1 MSAANRRAGALA
13 AILALVAARDANAQ
27 SQPSDYTIGHRY
39 DAMGREVGTIA
50 PDPDGSGPLHH
61 GAVRQTYDN
70 AGRQTKVEQGE
81 LSTWQSEAVD
91 PASWSG
97 FSIFK
102 TVEYTY
108 NALGAKLTEKVTG
121 ANGVMVSL
129 TQYSYQEAGAL
140 ECAAVRMNP
149 ATYGSLP
156 SSACALGTA
165 GSNGQDRITKNV
177 YDAAGQRIQ
186 VRKAVGTS
194 LEEAYATYS
203 YTTNGKQQYV
213 IDANGNRARMDY
225 DGFDRL
231 AAWWFPSKTMPTGF
245 DGSTQATA
253 GATSTT
259 DYEQY
264 GYDANNNRT
273 NFRKRDGSTFGYG
286 FDALNRMLS
295 KGGTTIPSV
304 NYGYDAAGHQT
315 IAIFA
320 ATGESVTNA
329 YDGFG
334 RLTSSTSTM
343 GGNSRTLSYQYD
355 ADGNRTRITFP
366 GIGDYW
372 TYDYDGLDRMV
383 AIWQSGT
390 TKVVDIGY
398 NSAGL
403 RSGLNRGGGIDNT
416 GYGYDPASRLASLSQ
431 DLAAASADVTS
442 TFNYNPAS
450 QMIGR
455 TTDNDAYAFAANYNV
470 NRTYG
475 VNGLNQ
481 YSQITSSATINPTYD
496 ANGNLTSAGGS
507 TYAYDGENRLVSA
520 SGANSATLVY
530 DPQGRLF
537 QTSGGG
543 AGTTQFLYDGDALVA
558 EYDGANNMLRRY
570 VHGPGVD
577 EPLLWYEGSGL
588 GTRRY
593 LHANHQGSIVAV
605 SDGSGMQMQINAYDP
620 YGIPMP
626 NNLGRFA
633 YTGQI
638 WIPELGMYH
647 YKARVYSPT
656 LGRFLQTDPVG
667 YKDQINLYEYVGNDP
682 VDRTDPSGNES
693 SSYSLTGRGPDLSP
707 PSLEDVAYFL
717 DAVADVSNGIPDGV
731 IVGKPLAAIAGIIRA
746 GSGEVR
752 VTATATKAVDAAV
765 REVGTTRAAS
775 RAAMREAGI
784 PTSQQAVSQG
794 RNASG
799 RFREYNTPAPGGG
812 TQRKAVVESTMD
824 RSHPGQPHVEA
835 GRVKTDPVTGA
846 TRTNDYGAPRLEN
859 SKCKVNVATEC

>member
-1 MSAANRRAGALA
+1 
-13 AILALVAARDANAQ
+13 
-27 SQPSDYTIGHRY
+27 
-39 DAMGREVGTIA
+39 
-50 PDPDGSGPLHH
+50 
-61 GAVRQTYDN
+61 
-70 AGRQTKVEQGE
+70 
-81 LSTWQSEAVD
+81 
-91 PASWSG
+91 
-97 FSIFK
+97 
-102 TVEYTY
+102 
-108 NALGAKLTEKVTG
+108 
-121 ANGVMVSL
+121 
-129 TQYSYQEAGAL
+129 
-140 ECAAVRMNP
+140 
-149 ATYGSLP
+149 
-156 SSACALGTA
+156 
-165 GSNGQDRITKNV
+165 
-177 YDAAGQRIQ
+177 
-186 VRKAVGTS
+186 
-194 LEEAYATYS
+194 
-203 YTTNGKQQYV
+203 
-213 IDANGNRARMDY
+213 MDY

-231 AAWWFPSKTMPTGF
+231 AASWFPSKTLPTGF
-245 DGSTQATA
+245 NGSTQATA
-253 GATSTT
+253 LATAGATSST

-264 GYDANNNRT
+264 GYDLNGNRT
-273 NFRKRDGSTFGYG
+273 NLRKRDGSTFGYG

-315 IAIFA
+315 IAVFA

-334 RLTSSTSTM
+334 RLTSMTTTM
-343 GGNSRTLSYQYD
+343 GGNSRTLSYLYD

-416 GYGYDPASRLASLSQ
+416 GYGYDPASRLASLSH
-431 DLAAASADVTS
+431 DLAATSADVTT
-442 TFNYNPAS
+442 TFSYGPAS
-450 QMIGR
+450 QMKSR
-455 TTDNDAYAFAANYNV
+455 TIDNDAYAFAANYNV
-470 NRTYG
+470 NRTYSA
-475 VNGLNQ
+475 NGLNQ
-481 YSQITSSATINPTYD
+481 YSQIASSATINPTYD

-520 SGANSATLVY
+520 SGANSAALSY
-530 DPQGRLF
+530 DPLGRLF

-605 SDGSGMQMQINAYDP
+605 SDGNGMQMQINAYDP

-656 LGRFLQTDPVG
+656 LGRFLQTDPIG
-667 YKDQINLYEYVGNDP
+667 FDDQINLYAYVGNDP
-682 VDRTDPSGNES
+682 VNGSDPTGMLGDVHGASNDTVPADLADPSSHITVTAMTSPQPRDGSLVYISPALTAGSVVTAQLGANVERAFKVYQYLGALLNENSDHHSDEPRDADLDKVKGNKAADGVAQDNGYGDAHDAKKGRGESSVDIYIDRT
-693 SSYSLTGRGPDLSP
+693 TGRAWLW
-707 PSLEDVAYFL
+707 
-717 DAVADVSNGIPDGV
+717 DG
-731 IVGKPLAAIAGIIRA
+731 KA
-746 GSGEVR
+746 GSE
-752 VTATATKAVDAAV
+752 K
-765 REVGTTRAAS
+765 
-775 RAAMREAGI
+775 
-784 PTSQQAVSQG
+784 
-794 RNASG
+794 
-799 RFREYNTPAPGGG
+799 
-812 TQRKAVVESTMD
+812 
-824 RSHPGQPHVEA
+824 
-835 GRVKTDPVTGA
+835 DPI
-846 TRTNDYGAPRLEN
+846 
-859 SKCKVNVATEC
+859 